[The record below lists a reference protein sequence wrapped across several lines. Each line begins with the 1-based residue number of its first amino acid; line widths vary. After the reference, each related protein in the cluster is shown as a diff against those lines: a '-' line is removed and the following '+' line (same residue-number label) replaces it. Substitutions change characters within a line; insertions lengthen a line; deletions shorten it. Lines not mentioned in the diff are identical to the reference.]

1 MKKRLLSGLLT
12 VALALVSVL
21 AAGETVQAGSE
32 QKYTDAGSLTDQG
45 PTQDDTTGNTIG
57 IDVQAKVTGVGDIV
71 YSVKVEWGSMIFAY
85 DYGSKWD
92 PVNHKYISENGSSQD
107 GGWNKNY
114 LDGTNNKITVTN
126 DSNYPVDV
134 NFSYTNTAAFNPSG
148 TTVSSVNGIFDLVNA
163 DLITKVAAT
172 PINTSNLVAPTLSLN
187 TVKDNLASGEKYYYQ
202 GADDGDNSKDI
213 YFSLIG
219 KPDRG
224 IDLRTLQSVGSI
236 DVVITP
242 ATTVTMATKP

>member
-21 AAGETVQAGSE
+21 AAGETVQAGSG
-32 QKYTDAGSLTDQG
+32 QKYTDAGSLTELG

-71 YSVKVEWGSMIFAY
+71 YSVTVEWGAMIFAY

-92 PVNHKYISENGSSQD
+92 PVNHKYISENGNTQD
-107 GGWNKNY
+107 GGWNMTY

-126 DSNYPVDV
+126 DSNYPVNVD
-134 NFSYTNTAAFNPSG
+134 FAYTNTAAFNPSG
-148 TTVSSVNGIFDLVNA
+148 TTVSSVNGIFDLDNG
-163 DLITKVAAT
+163 DLKTKVAAT
-172 PINTSNLVAPTLSLN
+172 PINTNNLSAPTLSLN
-187 TVKDNLASGEKYYYQ
+187 TVKDNLAPGEKYYYQ
-202 GADDGDNSKDI
+202 GTDDGKHSKDI

-224 IDLRTLQSVGSI
+224 IDLRTLQSVGTI
-236 DVVITP
+236 DVTITP
-242 ATTVTMATKP
+242 ADRAAMATKS